1 MIADLQPGEVVV
13 AEKIDRISRLPL
25 IEQRLKQIPDQ
36 LGIIAH
42 EFREWRGEIWEKL
55 TGKPYRP
62 GIDDS
67 GGWKGLADSDSRG
80 GGRKSEPDRGGGWD
94 R

>member
-1 MIADLQPGEVVV
+1 MSSFCKISIGKTPG
-13 AEKIDRISRLPL
+13 ATHANAMYI
-25 IEQRLKQIPDQ
+25 IEQRLKQIPDK

-42 EFREWRGEIWEKL
+42 EFREWRGEIWEKV

-62 GIDDS
+62 GIEDS
-67 GGWKGLADSDSRG
+67 GGGKGFADSSSSHG
-80 GGRKSEPDRGGGWD
+80 GGRKIEPDRVGGWD